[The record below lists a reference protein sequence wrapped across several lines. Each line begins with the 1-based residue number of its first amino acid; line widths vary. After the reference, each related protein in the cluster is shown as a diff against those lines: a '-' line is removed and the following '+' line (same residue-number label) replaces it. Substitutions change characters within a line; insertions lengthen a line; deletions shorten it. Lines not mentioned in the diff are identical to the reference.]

1 MAVSPRPCGPIL
13 VVEDDD
19 ACRSLIQTLV
29 EQAGYPCSAHAE
41 AESALAAARED
52 PPSLAVVD
60 VCLPGRSGYEVCR
73 LLREQAG
80 PALPVIF
87 VSGERVESYDRV
99 AGLMVGADD
108 YVTKP
113 FAPDE
118 LVARIRALFRRA
130 RPAADDRGLTRR
142 EREVLTLL
150 AEGLPQREI
159 ARRLVIT
166 PKTVGSHI
174 EHILEKL
181 GAHSRTEAV
190 AIAYRADL
198 VSLPA

>member
-1 MAVSPRPCGPIL
+1 MAVPPRPCGPIL

-29 EQAGYPCSAHAE
+29 EQAGYSCSAHAD
-41 AESALAAARED
+41 AESALAAARGE

-60 VCLPGRSGYEVCR
+60 VCLPGLSGYEACR
-73 LLREQAG
+73 LLREQTG

-108 YVTKP
+108 YVVKP

-130 RPAADDRGLTRR
+130 RPSTDDRGLTRR
-142 EREVLTLL
+142 EREVLVLL